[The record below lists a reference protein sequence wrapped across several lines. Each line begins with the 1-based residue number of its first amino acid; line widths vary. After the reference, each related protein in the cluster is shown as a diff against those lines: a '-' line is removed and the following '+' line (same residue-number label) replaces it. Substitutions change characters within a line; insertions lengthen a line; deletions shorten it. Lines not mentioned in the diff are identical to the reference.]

1 MAKVAGTSTKTR
13 FSDSRDAETP
23 SPALV
28 PSQAVPAKAFDFI
41 VWLILVLA
49 TLTIYSQV
57 RHFDF
62 VYWDDDRYVY
72 ENPHVQAGLTRE
84 SVRWAWTAV
93 VAAEWAPLS
102 LMSHLLASQLFA
114 MNSGDHHLVN
124 VALQALAAIL
134 LYAAFRRATG
144 ARWRSAF
151 VALLFAVHPLH
162 VESVAW
168 IAERKDVLSAVFWF
182 LGFYFYVRYAE
193 RPSPGR
199 YALVFV
205 SFCLGLL
212 SKAMIVTFP
221 FTLFLLDIWPLHRP
235 RWRQNLW
242 EKLVLIVLSAATA
255 IATYQIEKSMGGV
268 QPFLLWHRMARAFT
282 SYVTYIG
289 QMFWPTRLACFYP
302 AASAIS
308 RWASVLAMIAIL
320 GASALAISAWRR
332 RPYLMTGWFWYLGTL
347 VPVIGFV
354 QVGVQAHADRYM
366 YIPMVGL
373 SVILAWGAA
382 DVVAKWPRTKR
393 PLLSLAGVSLVAC
406 MALAAAQ
413 TAHWENTETLYQQAI
428 DVTQNNFVAEFNLGT
443 WLGKNQRPFEAIPHL
458 AAASRIQPNHALAQ
472 NNLGSALV
480 GIGDCPEAEPHFERA
495 LSLKP
500 DYPGV
505 HASIGSCEM
514 KREHFAEAIAQFEAE
529 VRVTPDSPFSHFDL
543 GVALSMIPERASAG
557 IKQYED
563 TLRVSPEDWTAHV
576 SLGGLLVGLGRRG
589 EGIEHLEAAER
600 IHPDPALSKI
610 LANLRL

>member
-1 MAKVAGTSTKTR
+1 
-13 FSDSRDAETP
+13 
-23 SPALV
+23 
-28 PSQAVPAKAFDFI
+28 
-41 VWLILVLA
+41 
-49 TLTIYSQV
+49 
-57 RHFDF
+57 
-62 VYWDDDRYVY
+62 
-72 ENPHVQAGLTRE
+72 
-84 SVRWAWTAV
+84 
-93 VAAEWAPLS
+93 
-102 LMSHLLASQLFA
+102 
-114 MNSGDHHLVN
+114 
-124 VALQALAAIL
+124 
-134 LYAAFRRATG
+134 
-144 ARWRSAF
+144 
-151 VALLFAVHPLH
+151 
-162 VESVAW
+162 
-168 IAERKDVLSAVFWF
+168 
-182 LGFYFYVRYAE
+182 
-193 RPSPGR
+193 
-199 YALVFV
+199 
-205 SFCLGLL
+205 
-212 SKAMIVTFP
+212 
-221 FTLFLLDIWPLHRP
+221 
-235 RWRQNLW
+235 
-242 EKLVLIVLSAATA
+242 
-255 IATYQIEKSMGGV
+255 
-268 QPFLLWHRMARAFT
+268 
-282 SYVTYIG
+282 
-289 QMFWPTRLACFYP
+289 
-302 AASAIS
+302 
-308 RWASVLAMIAIL
+308 
-320 GASALAISAWRR
+320 
-332 RPYLMTGWFWYLGTL
+332 MTGWFWYLGTL